1 MKINIAISKLS
12 LKTSLCNRSS
22 IFILLLQAIIP
33 VLVMFYF
40 WSSILKGNETIGGL
54 TNYQM
59 IIYYIGVNFVNFFVW
74 YAIDWELNDDIHSG
88 EISNILHRPISLQ
101 RYYFNKMIGDRIANI
116 IVLLPIFILG
126 SLYLI
131 LIGQLPFHF
140 IKSVLFITSLILT
153 AILWFLF
160 SFIIGCL
167 AFWFE
172 NLFFV
177 LLVKEVFISL
187 LAGYYFPLS
196 ILPNIWNKL
205 LNILPFKYF
214 SSYPVTIILNNNSIT
229 SWCKNTTI
237 ELAWIIIL
245 YLISLGVT
253 KRGLKKY
260 ADTMG

>member
-1 MKINIAISKLS
+1 M
-12 LKTSLCNRSS
+12 
-22 IFILLLQAIIP
+22 
-33 VLVMFYF
+33 
-40 WSSILKGNETIGGL
+40 
-54 TNYQM
+54 
-59 IIYYIGVNFVNFFVW
+59 
-74 YAIDWELNDDIHSG
+74 
-88 EISNILHRPISLQ
+88 
-101 RYYFNKMIGDRIANI
+101 
-116 IVLLPIFILG
+116 
-126 SLYLI
+126 
-131 LIGQLPFHF
+131 
-140 IKSVLFITSLILT
+140 
-153 AILWFLF
+153 
-160 SFIIGCL
+160 
-167 AFWFE
+167 
-172 NLFFV
+172 FFV

-245 YLISLGVT
+245 YLISFGVT

>member
-1 MKINIAISKLS
+1 MAIATLSNEKQGLDYKINELRIEDIIIELFKEEKIMKINIAISKLS

-116 IVLLPIFILG
+116 IVLLPI
-126 SLYLI
+126 
-131 LIGQLPFHF
+131 
-140 IKSVLFITSLILT
+140 
-153 AILWFLF
+153 LF
-160 SFIIGCL
+160 SDHYI
-167 AFWFE
+167 
-172 NLFFV
+172 
-177 LLVKEVFISL
+177 
-187 LAGYYFPLS
+187 
-196 ILPNIWNKL
+196 
-205 LNILPFKYF
+205 
-214 SSYPVTIILNNNSIT
+214 
-229 SWCKNTTI
+229 
-237 ELAWIIIL
+237 
-245 YLISLGVT
+245 
-253 KRGLKKY
+253 
-260 ADTMG
+260 